1 MKNIEREA
9 MRFWE
14 IREEVIQLETL
25 LQQAKERLENE
36 YNNRDMMT
44 WWNWIC
50 LKLGYLFILSVNP

>member
-50 LKLGYLFILSVNP
+50 LKLGYY